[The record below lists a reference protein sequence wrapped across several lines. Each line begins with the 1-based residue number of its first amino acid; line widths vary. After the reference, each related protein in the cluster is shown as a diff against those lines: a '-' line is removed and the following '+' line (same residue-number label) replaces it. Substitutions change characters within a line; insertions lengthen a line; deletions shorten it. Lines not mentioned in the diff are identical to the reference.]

1 MTTKL
6 VSTLVVISFSVLLS
20 ACTKP
25 TLPKPAQTES
35 KTESPSEN
43 LNQKSTLKSLLGLG
57 KNLICTYSFT
67 DDDNKFQ
74 VKSTTFISGK
84 NFAQESETTNPADKT
99 KTTKTNMI
107 SDGDFVYTWSTDQK
121 GSGMKIKLEEPKA
134 EDPKTPKTDVASTKE
149 SMDTEYDMQ
158 CSSWSVDKTKFTLPT
173 DVKFTDL
180 SELMKNIPTIPAM
193 PQLPQ

>member
-1 MTTKL
+1 M
-6 VSTLVVISFSVLLS
+6 
-20 ACTKP
+20 
-25 TLPKPAQTES
+25 
-35 KTESPSEN
+35 
-43 LNQKSTLKSLLGLG
+43 
-57 KNLICTYSFT
+57 ICTYSFA
-67 DDDNKFQ
+67 DEDNNFQ

-121 GSGMKIKLEEPKA
+121 GSGMKIKIEEPKT
-134 EDPKTPKTDVASTKE
+134 ENSETPKTDVASTKE

-158 CSSWSVDKTKFTLPT
+158 CSPWSVDKTKFTLPT

-180 SELMKNIPTIPAM
+180 SELMKSIPTIPAL
-193 PQLPQ
+193 PSLPQQ